1 MKFYIIYSQLFIVF
15 VLDQKDVQGG
25 AVSST
30 VVAQQK
36 RPRFE
41 TGLGPF
47 CVVFARSLLVPS
59 EHSDFLLQSKVMQG
73 FRLIGGSKL
82 IIDVEVEENGLLTD
96 VFSI

>member
-41 TGLGPF
+41 TSLGPF
-47 CVVFARSLLVPS
+47 CVVFAHSLLVPS
-59 EHSDFLLQSKVMQG
+59 EHSDFLL
-73 FRLIGGSKL
+73 LKL
-82 IIDVEVEENGLLTD
+82 KALR
-96 VFSI
+96 

>member
-15 VLDQKDVQGG
+15 VLDQK
-25 AVSST
+25 T

-59 EHSDFLLQSKVMQG
+59 EHSEFLLQSKVMQG

-82 IIDVEVEENGLLTD
+82 VIDVEVEENGLLTD